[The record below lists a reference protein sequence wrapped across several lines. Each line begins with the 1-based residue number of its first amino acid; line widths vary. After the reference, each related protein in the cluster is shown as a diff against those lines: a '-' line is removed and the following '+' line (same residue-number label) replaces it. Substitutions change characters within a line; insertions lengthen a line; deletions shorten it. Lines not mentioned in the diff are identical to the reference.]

1 MSNINGMNIVQ
12 PNSGGGSRGGW
23 LGHIFGAMRER
34 SMAQMQ
40 LDLHGAKESINTREH
55 ATRAKNEAIAKATGN
70 IVEHGA
76 SMDLSREGMLAD
88 YDAFHATDPESKKL
102 LRPGM
107 DRKFA
112 MMERSPSGYA
122 FSSTSGVEAE
132 KAKAEAK
139 ADAIT
144 NASNATVSTEGT
156 TTGAPAGSNIGG
168 NINAPSTAPAAS
180 KGTGMRRARSSTPR
194 IRRTPNMGGMK

>member
-12 PNSGGGSRGGW
+12 PSSGGGSRGGW

-40 LDLHGAKESINTREH
+40 LDLHGAKASIDTREH
-55 ATRAKNEAIAKATGN
+55 GIRAKNDAIAKATGN

-76 SMDLSREGMLAD
+76 SMDLSREGILAD
-88 YDAFHATDPESKKL
+88 YDAFHATDPETKGL
-102 LRPGM
+102 VRPGM

-132 KAKAEAK
+132 KAKADAK
-139 ADAIT
+139 ANSGT
-144 NASNATVSTEGT
+144 TTVSTEGT

>member
-1 MSNINGMNIVQ
+1 
-12 PNSGGGSRGGW
+12 
-23 LGHIFGAMRER
+23 
-34 SMAQMQ
+34 MQ
-40 LDLHGAKESINTREH
+40 LDLHGAKESINTREL
-55 ATRAKNEAIAKATGN
+55 ATRAKNDAIAKATGN
-70 IVEHGA
+70 IVEHGE
-76 SMDLSREGMLAD
+76 SMDLSRKGMLAD
-88 YDAFHATDPESKKL
+88 YDAFHETDPETKKL
-102 LRPGM
+102 TRPGM

-122 FSSTSGVEAE
+122 FSSTSGLEAE

-180 KGTGMRRARSSTPR
+180 KGTGIRRARSSTPR